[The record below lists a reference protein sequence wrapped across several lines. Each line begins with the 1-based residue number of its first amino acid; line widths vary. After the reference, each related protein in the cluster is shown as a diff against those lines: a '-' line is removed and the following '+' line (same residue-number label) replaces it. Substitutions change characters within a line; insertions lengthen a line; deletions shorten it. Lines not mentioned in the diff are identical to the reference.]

1 VSDLEVMLDTNIVS
15 DLIRN
20 PRGKVAERLSNL
32 GLPKACVSILTAGEL
47 RYGARKRGSNRLSDD
62 IEGALKRIVV
72 VSLEAPAD
80 VAFANVRHHLTTN
93 GQPIGPMDLLIAAHA
108 LALDLTLVTANIREF
123 SRVPNLRVENWL
135 D

>member
-1 VSDLEVMLDTNIVS
+1 MTVLQVMLDTNMVS

-20 PRGKVAERLSNL
+20 PRGRVAGQLESI
-32 GLPKACVSILTAGEL
+32 GTQAACVSIVTAGEL
-47 RYGARKRGSNRLSDD
+47 RYGARKRGSTRLSRDV
-62 IEGALKRIVV
+62 EGALQRIVIIGF
-72 VSLEAPAD
+72 EQPAD
-80 VAFANVRHHLTTN
+80 AVYADVRHHLMST
-93 GQPIGPMDLLIAAHA
+93 GEPIGPLDFLIAAHA

>member
-1 VSDLEVMLDTNIVS
+1 MLDTNIVS

-20 PRGKVAERLSNL
+20 PHGKVADRLSKI

-62 IEGALKRIVV
+62 IAGALQRIAV
-72 VSLEAPAD
+72 VSFEAPAD
-80 VAFANVRHHLTTN
+80 MAFANVRHHLTTS